1 MWARTSFGRRGDREV
16 GTEGDTAETNSRIV
30 AAARSF
36 GLVRSLALQ
45 VGSASRMLARNA
57 DRHPR
62 RSERLTKNR
71 CEASERGVVDDATQW
86 TWDGRDAVPL
96 SRPDW
101 SVGRGQ
107 HRAPASGAPE
117 SGDEP
122 AVIAGLALRHTATTR
137 FGALWGIKSAR
148 ARRSAETLAA
158 AYRQPS
164 VSTSCLRD
172 GLTAGRHRSIPS
184 CCDGTDSSEQCLE
197 SYDSGRRTAAAEGL
211 VNVGR

>member
-71 CEASERGVVDDATQW
+71 CEARRGRRDAPS
-86 TWDGRDAVPL
+86 GPGARDAVPL
-96 SRPDW
+96 SRPNL
-101 SVGRGQ
+101 STTGRPQ
-107 HRAPASGAPE
+107 RCAE

-122 AVIAGLALRHTATTR
+122 AVIADWRSGTLQPPLEPCGVSPARFDGPLR
-137 FGALWGIKSAR
+137 
-148 ARRSAETLAA
+148 
-158 AYRQPS
+158 PS
-164 VSTSCLRD
+164 
-172 GLTAGRHRSIPS
+172 
-184 CCDGTDSSEQCLE
+184 
-197 SYDSGRRTAAAEGL
+197 RRTVSRRCRHPAWWMVQRPSAI
-211 VNVGR
+211 GRFRVAVMARTLPAMP